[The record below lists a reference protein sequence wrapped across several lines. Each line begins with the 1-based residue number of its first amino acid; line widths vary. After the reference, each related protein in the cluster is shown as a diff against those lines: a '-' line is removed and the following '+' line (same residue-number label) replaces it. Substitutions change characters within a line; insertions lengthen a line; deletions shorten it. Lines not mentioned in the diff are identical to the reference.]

1 MARDREMADDLRKT
15 QRKESRTHTPRKQP
29 RRTYIMLIDTG
40 GKRTLGE
47 RAVNQRRHPR
57 AHFEV
62 RALCI
67 ATRPKWGE
75 LVEHAGGHG
84 HIFGKYG
91 ELEEQLLNLRLVLA
105 GIRIER
111 SRDEAILDGDEQ
123 VAVLAF
129 AQDLSI
135 VGREE
140 RDEVIVDDA
149 TMLLLKDTC
158 GYENV

>member
-1 MARDREMADDLRKT
+1 MARDREVADDLRKT
-15 QRKESRTHTPRKQP
+15 QAEESRTHIPRNQS
-29 RRTYIMLIDTG
+29 RRTYIMLIDAG
-40 GKRTLGE
+40 GKRALGE
-47 RAVNQRRHPR
+47 RAVNQRRDPR

-62 RALCI
+62 SALCI
-67 ATRPKWGE
+67 ATRPKWGK
-75 LVEHAGGHG
+75 LVKHADGHG
-84 HIFGKYG
+84 HIFRKHGK
-91 ELEEQLLNLRLVLA
+91 LEEQLLNLRLVLA

-140 RDEVIVDDA
+140 RDEVIIDDA
-149 TMLLLKDTC
+149 TVLLLKDTC
-158 GYENV
+158 GCESV

>member
-1 MARDREMADDLRKT
+1 MARDREVADDLRKT
-15 QRKESRTHTPRKQP
+15 QRKESHAHTPWKRWPRTH
-29 RRTYIMLIDTG
+29 IMLIDAG
-40 GKRTLGE
+40 GKRPLGE
-47 RAVNQRRHPR
+47 RAVDQRRHPR

-62 RALCI
+62 STLCI

-84 HIFGKYG
+84 HIFGKHG
-91 ELEEQLLNLRLVLA
+91 EIEEQLLNLRLVLA

-149 TMLLLKDTC
+149 TVLLLKNTC
-158 GYENV
+158 GCERV